1 MDVTNAALI
10 MVTKSSPQN
19 ELFLDYLRK
28 QLNCQVQQLSIEEPP
43 ALPEELRSRRTVAL
57 LDDDHL
63 EESTLHDWARE
74 LSQHDETI
82 FAAFNMSDEDRA
94 VAVMMRMPLHGI
106 FYRGDSLSLISKGI
120 LKLFEGEMWLSRPL
134 MERLLCA
141 CWDRQ
146 QDEQIPLAT
155 LTPREQEILHLLDS
169 GASNLNIADQLM
181 ISEHTVK
188 SHLYH
193 VFRKLKVRNRAQAL
207 HMLRQQPL
215 PPNTPRIRRETEQS

>member
-10 MVTKSSPQN
+10 MVTQSSPQN

-28 QLNCQVQQLSIEEPP
+28 QLNCQVTQRPIEETPS
-43 ALPEELRSRRTVAL
+43 LPTELRSRRTVAL

-63 EESTLHDWARE
+63 EESILHDWARE
-74 LSQHDETI
+74 LSQYDETI

-94 VAVMMRMPLHGI
+94 VEVMMGMPLHGI
-106 FYRGDSLSLISKGI
+106 FYRDDSLSLISKGLI
-120 LKLFEGEMWLSRPL
+120 KLFEGEMWLSRPL

-146 QDEQIPLAT
+146 KNERMPLTT

-169 GASNLNIADQLM
+169 GASNLDIADRLM

-207 HMLRQQPL
+207 YMLRHQPM
-215 PPNTPRIRRETEQS
+215 PPSTLRIRR